1 MNFHLKKF
9 PKILLFLV
17 MSATALATATAV
29 IAMSAILPAARQ
41 DDETSPNE
49 VKSWQMF
56 SLAASRGRYFT
67 SSKVDSLRFATEAFL
82 QPAA

>member
-29 IAMSAILPAARQ
+29 IAMSAILPAVRQ
-41 DDETSPNE
+41 DDETTQNG
-49 VKSWQMF
+49 WQMF
-56 SLAASRGRYFT
+56 PLATARNRYFT
-67 SSKVDSLRFATEAFL
+67 SSKVDSLRVATEAGI
-82 QPAA
+82 